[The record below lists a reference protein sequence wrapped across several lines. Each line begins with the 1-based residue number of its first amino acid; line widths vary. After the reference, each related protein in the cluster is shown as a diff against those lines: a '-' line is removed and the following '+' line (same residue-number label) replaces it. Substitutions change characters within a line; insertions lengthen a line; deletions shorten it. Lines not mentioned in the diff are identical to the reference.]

1 LLAISSSE
9 RRWGAGQTR
18 RHLARP
24 VAALAAL
31 GILGLLLASCQTSS
45 DAPVVVKIGLIAP
58 FEGVGRRLG
67 YAVLPVIEREL
78 AAATL
83 AGSDSS
89 YRVALVALNDDLDPS
104 EAAAQ
109 ARALVQDPDVQAV
122 IGLWSEES
130 VRLAAPI
137 LADAGVPVLLTTP
150 YSVSG
155 QGVTSLCPTPDR
167 LAAELLRLAQEAG
180 DRRVVLAGPDT
191 MLRRALSARNPELPV
206 IPEVAHLPCEGSSA
220 SDCWVLY
227 SGDAVGAAEALRRWR
242 ASGWQ
247 GVFLGGPETA
257 RPWLIEQAEGAA
269 QAARAVV
276 CGNHSATS
284 TDQDASLQFAA
295 DLAGAAART
304 ILTELDQAVAEQGRA
319 SRPAIAE
326 KLSSWENNPDVVVL
340 EVRDGRWSSRR
351 E

>member
-1 LLAISSSE
+1 V
-9 RRWGAGQTR
+9 
-18 RHLARP
+18 ARP
-24 VAALAAL
+24 LAALTAL
-31 GILGLLLASCQTSS
+31 GILGLLLASCLRSG
-45 DAPVVVKIGLIAP
+45 DAPGVVKIGLIAP

-67 YAVLPVIEREL
+67 YAVLPVIELEL
-78 AAATL
+78 ASATQ
-83 AGSDSS
+83 GGPDRV

-122 IGLWSEES
+122 IGLWSDES

-137 LADAGVPVLLTTP
+137 LEDAGVPILLTTP
-150 YSVSG
+150 YPVSG
-155 QGVTSLCPTPDR
+155 PGMTSLCPTPDR

-180 DRRVVLAGPDT
+180 DRHVVLAGPT
-191 MLRRALSARNPELPV
+191 TALRRALSARNPELPV
-206 IPEVAHLPCEGSSA
+206 VPETAQLPCEGGSV
-220 SDCWVLY
+220 SDCWVIY
-227 SGDAVGAAEALRRWR
+227 SGDAMGAAEALHRWR

-269 QAARAVV
+269 AGARAVV
-276 CGNHSATS
+276 CGSHSSTY
-284 TDQDASLQFAA
+284 TDQDVSLQFAEG
-295 DLAGAAART
+295 LAGAAART
-304 ILTELDQAVAEQGRA
+304 ILSGLDRVVAEQGRA

-326 KLSSWENNPDVVVL
+326 RLSTGVNALDLAVL
-340 EVRDGRWSSRR
+340 EVINGRWAPLGAGSG